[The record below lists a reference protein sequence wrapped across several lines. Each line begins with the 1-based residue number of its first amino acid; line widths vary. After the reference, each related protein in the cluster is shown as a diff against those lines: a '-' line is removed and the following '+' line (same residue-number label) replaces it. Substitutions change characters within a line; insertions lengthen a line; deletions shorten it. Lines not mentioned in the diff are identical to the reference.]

1 MSTALMK
8 FHSKKKQ
15 ALPHK
20 DVKLVEIYQ
29 YHTDSSVHL
38 LRVKYARVE
47 EKKTKQNKTGP
58 DTVPRKNLAGRQV
71 CLAFRIPLSD
81 RLEGIRNEIENGDCL
96 SSETVTC

>member
-1 MSTALMK
+1 MK

-47 EKKTKQNKTGP
+47 EKKQNKTKQGP
-58 DTVPRKNLAGRQV
+58 
-71 CLAFRIPLSD
+71 ILSHAKILLED
-81 RLEGIRNEIENGDCL
+81 RC
-96 SSETVTC
+96 V